1 MIIANPARKH
11 LPPLSLKIAKLASPP
26 HNDSMPEEPR
36 SPKKQWIAAEKYL
49 QLGFTI
55 PAATFVGWLIGAGL
69 DRWLGKHSLS
79 LWGLIV
85 GTVAGFVYF
94 VRTAMSEDF
103 KE

>member
-1 MIIANPARKH
+1 MILEPPLAMIANS
-11 LPPLSLKIAKLASPP
+11 PPPP
-26 HNDSMPEEPR
+26 HNGSMPDEPR

-69 DRWLGKHSLS
+69 DRWLGKHSLA

-94 VRTAMSEDF
+94 VRTALSEDF
-103 KE
+103 KD